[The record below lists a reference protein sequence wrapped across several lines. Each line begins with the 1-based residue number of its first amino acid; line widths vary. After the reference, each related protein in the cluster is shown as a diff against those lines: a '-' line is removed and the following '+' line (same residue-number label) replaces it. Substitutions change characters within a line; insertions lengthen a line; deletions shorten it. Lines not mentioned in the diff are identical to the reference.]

1 MELEE
6 ITRTVIVG
14 AIDVHRAMG
23 PGLLESVYQTCM
35 MMELAD
41 RRLAFERQK
50 SIPGFYK
57 GRQIDCVYRPDLI
70 VEGRVI
76 VELKSVV
83 QLEPVH
89 MAQVLTYVRLT
100 GCEAGLLINFNV
112 DLLKHGIRRVTDFTK
127 AAPTRKERASI
138 TLTRPHASPKP
149 PGPHVNG
156 CVEPRR

>member
-50 SIPGFYK
+50 SVPGFYK

-127 AAPTRKERASI
+127 AAPTRKNGPAS
-138 TLTRPHASPKP
+138 R
-149 PGPHVNG
+149 
-156 CVEPRR
+156 